1 MLRCVLLFLPTSTM
15 IDLSKLFCKKKTRI
29 NRHAMAPA
37 VWFSVAVYIC
47 SDLGFYFTLSV
58 VTRNY
63 FNFLSLSVLF
73 LFINTWKFFLLSQFP
88 LMNDGLNFSIIF
100 SLYYFVQAHRY
111 THYCKTSKNCLTL
124 SLSFSLSLFILKRE
138 SLNMLTYV
146 LVTIKWEIFFDLIS

>member
-1 MLRCVLLFLPTSTM
+1 MCRCVPLFLPTSTM

-47 SDLGFYFTLSV
+47 MFIPRFLLYFVSSNKKLFQFSFY
-58 VTRNY
+58 
-63 FNFLSLSVLF
+63 LSVLF
-73 LFINTWKFFLLSQFP
+73 LFINTWKIFLLAQLP

-111 THYCKTSKNCLTL
+111 TLLQNFQKVFDYLCGENCLM
-124 SLSFSLSLFILKRE
+124 I
-138 SLNMLTYV
+138 
-146 LVTIKWEIFFDLIS
+146 